1 MKNQSWDGSDVTLN
15 KDLKAFL
22 WNVQEFK
29 ENVVLT
35 SEQIGNLSKEVEII
49 KKTQMEVMKLKSL
62 VTAVKNS
69 LDSLDRSRK
78 CSEGRVSNLKT
89 STEIIQSE

>member
-1 MKNQSWDGSDVTLN
+1 
-15 KDLKAFL
+15 
-22 WNVQEFK
+22 
-29 ENVVLT
+29 
-35 SEQIGNLSKEVEII
+35 
-49 KKTQMEVMKLKSL
+49 MEVIKLKSL